1 MESNFELAVSFLVI
15 ALAGTIQAADT
26 QAADPWPN
34 GYTHDYSTEEYV
46 APKEKAV
53 AEKLEW
59 FRDQKLGLM
68 MHFGLYSQTGEVESW
83 GLCERVSLELR
94 DASPTNPRR
103 EQYKRNYWN
112 LIGSFNPWRL
122 EPETWADVAKRNGFR
137 YLVFTTKH
145 HDGFCLFDSKYSDYK
160 VTAKECP
167 FSTNPQPD
175 IVRRVFDAFR
185 AKGIGI
191 AAYFS
196 KPDWHHPDYWEDRGL
211 GYRTSAGPSYSV
223 KAEPERW
230 GRFASFVRNQI
241 LELVGGY
248 GPIDILWLDGGQ
260 VQRRTGLDVNMEKI
274 VAEARKLKPDL
285 IAVDRTAGG
294 VCENV
299 VTPECT
305 VPPKPL
311 AMPWESCVPMGSTF
325 AYTFD
330 DAYKSPR
337 ELVRLLMDVVAKGG
351 NLALNVPPC
360 PNGRLPKTAVEKL
373 DGLGAWLKKNG
384 EAVYGTRIVA
394 PYRQGDWAFTQKKD
408 AVYATFL
415 RTDANAAQRA
425 FACPVENPKKVR
437 KVVHLATG
445 REIAFKVE
453 NGKVTFTTPADIDP
467 DWNAEA
473 FKFLLPCANLL

>member
-1 MESNFELAVSFLVI
+1 MKKNMIWVEFVIGFVAGAAVMT
-15 ALAGTIQAADT
+15 AQAKSQDT
-26 QAADPWPN
+26 DPWPN
-34 GYTHDYSTEEYV
+34 GYTHDYSTEGYV
-46 APKEKAV
+46 APKEQAV
-53 AEKLEW
+53 REKLEW

-83 GLCERVSLELR
+83 GLCERVSLKTR
-94 DASPTNPRR
+94 DASPVDPRR
-103 EQYKRNYWN
+103 ELYKRNYWN
-112 LIGSFNPWRL
+112 LITSFNPCRL
-122 EPETWADVAKRNGFR
+122 EPEVWADIAKRNGFK
-137 YLVFTTKH
+137 YLIFTTKH
-145 HDGFCLFDSKYSDYK
+145 HDGFCLFDSKHSDYK

-167 FSTNPQPD
+167 YSAEPKPD

-196 KPDWHHPDYWEDRGL
+196 KPDWHHPDYWEDHGL
-211 GYRTSAGPSYSV
+211 GYRTSAGPSYDV
-223 KAEPERW
+223 KKNPEKW

-260 VQRRTGLDVNMEKI
+260 VQKGTGLDVNMEKI

-285 IAVDRTAGG
+285 ISVDRTAAGG

-330 DAYKSPR
+330 DTYKTPR
-337 ELVRLLMDVVAKGG
+337 ELVHLLMDIVAKGG
-351 NLALNVPPC
+351 NLALNIPPC
-360 PNGRLPKTAVEKL
+360 PNGRLPKTAVANL
-373 DGLGAWLKKNG
+373 DGLGAWLKRNG

-394 PYRQGDWAFTQKKD
+394 PYRHGDWAFTQKQG

-415 RTDANAAQRA
+415 RSDANAAVRT
-425 FACPVENPKKVR
+425 FACPVKDAAQVK
-437 KVVHLATG
+437 KVVHLASGAELSFAVKEGALVFSLPT
-445 REIAFKVE
+445 AQ
-453 NGKVTFTTPADIDP
+453 ALDL
-467 DWNAEA
+467 NAET
-473 FKFLLPCANLL
+473 FRIVF